1 MGGLASSATAKF
13 YMQAYK
19 QTALSAALHPPKV
32 WGQFVDDVYS

>member
-32 WGQFVDDVYS
+32 WEQFVDDVYS